1 MIVRPNL
8 HWLRMLF
15 VLRGSVLPKI
25 APQLIAATAFAILVT
40 WLHGS
45 ILSWKVSLNFVPFSL
60 IGLTL
65 AIFLGF
71 RNSTSYARYW
81 EARTLWGTVLN
92 GSRTLIRQALTLTK
106 DQQHTATLINRLC
119 AFPHAM
125 KHQLRRTDARAD
137 LEKFLP
143 PAECERVANSAF
155 PANMTLLLVGEWLGE
170 RLRDGNIQPVME
182 TSFER
187 PLEVLTAAIG
197 GCERIASTP
206 IPFTYSVIVHR
217 SIYLYCFW
225 LPFGLLDAI
234 GTMTPVIVCFI
245 AYTFFAL
252 EALGAEIED
261 PFGTAPNDLALNAMA
276 HMIET
281 SLLEMVNEKPRT
293 AKPEVKD
300 FVLL

>member
-25 APQLIAATAFAILVT
+25 APQLMAATAFAVLVT
-40 WLHGS
+40 WLHGF

-92 GSRTLIRQALTLTK
+92 GSRTLVRQALTLSS
-106 DQQHTATLINRLC
+106 DPQATSVLVNRLC

-125 KHQLRRTDARAD
+125 KHQLRRTNARTD

-143 PAECERVANSAF
+143 PADCERVLKAAF
-155 PANMTLLLVGEWLGE
+155 PANMTLLLVGEWLGD
-170 RLRDGNIQPVME
+170 RVRAGNIQPVME

-187 PLEVLTAAIG
+187 PLEVLTGAIG

-206 IPFTYSVIVHR
+206 IPFTYSVIIHR

-234 GTMTPVIVCFI
+234 GMMTPVIVCII

-261 PFGTAPNDLALNAMA
+261 PFGTAPNDLALNSMA

-293 AKPEVKD
+293 TKPEVKD